1 MHSVHAIQ
9 VNAVISIPEVKHTDY
24 LGQHTDRPGIMEIFL
39 DFFFVVRT
47 KKAPKNVCSTK
58 LTYAHPRK

>member
-24 LGQHTDRPGIMEIFL
+24 LGQHTDRAG
-39 DFFFVVRT
+39 
-47 KKAPKNVCSTK
+47 
-58 LTYAHPRK
+58 